1 MSDGRDRVTDRVA
14 TPERR
19 AGGAGLSPGA
29 RWVVLEGAVICDTR
43 SRGDLVLVHPEKGL
57 ALFQFEP
64 RWTPDALAWL
74 TRRLEETGFTSAFPG
89 RLPAIHRRLRR
100 EHLPELATILAEAFS
115 LQPALTLPPGG
126 AWVEALRRVLCVPQ
140 ETSPETARP
149 ERREVTHAPSAA
161 REAPAVLASQTGS
174 SEAGGQPTRTTADA
188 AQAVPRRRSNVPLA
202 IGAGA
207 LAAGL
212 VVIAAL
218 RGPSPQP
225 TEPPDQPLQVAANV
239 SSTMRTDAGAPSS
252 LAAAP
257 VVESGGAGSGG
268 AGAATP
274 GLAEN
279 GFVSESR
286 ERHLLAP
293 SFSDLA
299 ALTTEPVEEPPAPE
313 LEAALAALARDLG
326 PRPEPI
332 EEPPEPALE
341 AALAAL
347 ARDIAPRPEP
357 IEEPPE
363 PALEAALAALA
374 RDIAPR
380 PEPIEEPPEPAL
392 EAALAA
398 LARDLGPRPEPIEE
412 PPEPALEAALAAL
425 ARDIAPRPEP
435 IEEPPAPELEAALA
449 ALARDLAPRPE
460 PVEEPPAPELEA
472 ALAALAR
479 ELDPAPEPIEEPPAP
494 ELEAALAALAR
505 EMTAA
510 RTTSPQAVTAPA
522 LPAAEAPIPLLPVPD
537 PPAVVGAMLLR
548 GEALLSL
555 GDISG
560 ARKFFERA
568 AASANA
574 SAALAMGGTYDPGV
588 LARLGARGITPDRD
602 MALAWYRYAASLGET
617 RAAERIRAL
626 EGSR

>member
-313 LEAALAALARDLG
+313 LEAALAALAR
-326 PRPEPI
+326 
-332 EEPPEPALE
+332 
-341 AALAAL
+341 
-347 ARDIAPRPEP
+347 
-357 IEEPPE
+357 
-363 PALEAALAALA
+363 
-374 RDIAPR
+374 
-380 PEPIEEPPEPAL
+380 
-392 EAALAA
+392 
-398 LARDLGPRPEPIEE
+398 
-412 PPEPALEAALAAL
+412 
-425 ARDIAPRPEP
+425 
-435 IEEPPAPELEAALA
+435 
-449 ALARDLAPRPE
+449 
-460 PVEEPPAPELEA
+460 
-472 ALAALAR
+472 

>member
-332 EEPPEPALE
+332 EEPPEL
-341 AALAAL
+341 
-347 ARDIAPRPEP
+347 
-357 IEEPPE
+357 
-363 PALEAALAALA
+363 
-374 RDIAPR
+374 
-380 PEPIEEPPEPAL
+380 AL

-505 EMTAA
+505 EMTAT

>member
-1 MSDGRDRVTDRVA
+1 MGWILGTTRVTLEGWTGEQDRAGEPVSDGRDRVTDRVA

-161 REAPAVLASQTGS
+161 REAPALLASQTGS
-174 SEAGGQPTRTTADA
+174 SEARGQPTRTTADA

-218 RGPSPQP
+218 RGPSPLP

-299 ALTTEPVEEPPAPE
+299 ALTTEPVEGPPA
-313 LEAALAALARDLG
+313 
-326 PRPEPI
+326 
-332 EEPPEPALE
+332 PALE

-347 ARDIAPRPEP
+347 ARE
-357 IEEPPE
+357 
-363 PALEAALAALA
+363 L
-374 RDIAPR
+374 
-380 PEPIEEPPEPAL
+380 
-392 EAALAA
+392 
-398 LARDLGPRPEPIEE
+398 
-412 PPEPALEAALAAL
+412 
-425 ARDIAPRPEP
+425 APRPEP

-460 PVEEPPAPELEA
+460 PVEEPPEPELEA

-479 ELDPAPEPIEEPPAP
+479 ELDPAPEPIEEPPEP

>member
-100 EHLPELATILAEAFS
+100 EHVPELATILAEAFS

-357 IEEPPE
+357 IEEPP
-363 PALEAALAALA
+363 
-374 RDIAPR
+374 
-380 PEPIEEPPEPAL
+380 
-392 EAALAA
+392 
-398 LARDLGPRPEPIEE
+398 
-412 PPEPALEAALAAL
+412 
-425 ARDIAPRPEP
+425 
-435 IEEPPAPELEAALA
+435 APELGAALA

-460 PVEEPPAPELEA
+460 AVEEPPEPQLEA

>member
-188 AQAVPRRRSNVPLA
+188 AQAAPRRRSNVPLA

-299 ALTTEPVEEPPAPE
+299 ALTT
-313 LEAALAALARDLG
+313 
-326 PRPEPI
+326 
-332 EEPPEPALE
+332 
-341 AALAAL
+341 
-347 ARDIAPRPEP
+347 
-357 IEEPPE
+357 
-363 PALEAALAALA
+363 
-374 RDIAPR
+374 
-380 PEPIEEPPEPAL
+380 
-392 EAALAA
+392 
-398 LARDLGPRPEPIEE
+398 
-412 PPEPALEAALAAL
+412 
-425 ARDIAPRPEP
+425 
-435 IEEPPAPELEAALA
+435 
-449 ALARDLAPRPE
+449 E

>member
-19 AGGAGLSPGA
+19 AGRAGLSPGA

-257 VVESGGAGSGG
+257 VVESGDAGSGG

-332 EEPPEPALE
+332 EEPPEL
-341 AALAAL
+341 
-347 ARDIAPRPEP
+347 
-357 IEEPPE
+357 
-363 PALEAALAALA
+363 
-374 RDIAPR
+374 
-380 PEPIEEPPEPAL
+380 AL

-435 IEEPPAPELEAALA
+435 IEEPPALELEAALA

-460 PVEEPPAPELEA
+460 PVEEPPEPQLEA

>member
-332 EEPPEPALE
+332 EEPPEL
-341 AALAAL
+341 
-347 ARDIAPRPEP
+347 
-357 IEEPPE
+357 
-363 PALEAALAALA
+363 
-374 RDIAPR
+374 
-380 PEPIEEPPEPAL
+380 AL

-460 PVEEPPAPELEA
+460 PV
-472 ALAALAR
+472 
-479 ELDPAPEPIEEPPAP
+479 EEPPAP

>member
-19 AGGAGLSPGA
+19 AGRAGLSPGA

-100 EHLPELATILAEAFS
+100 EHVPELATILAEAFS

-257 VVESGGAGSGG
+257 VVESGDAGSGG

-332 EEPPEPALE
+332 EEPPEL
-341 AALAAL
+341 
-347 ARDIAPRPEP
+347 
-357 IEEPPE
+357 
-363 PALEAALAALA
+363 
-374 RDIAPR
+374 
-380 PEPIEEPPEPAL
+380 AL

-460 PVEEPPAPELEA
+460 PV
-472 ALAALAR
+472 
-479 ELDPAPEPIEEPPAP
+479 EEPPAP

>member
-1 MSDGRDRVTDRVA
+1 VSDGRDRVTDRVA

-286 ERHLLAP
+286 VRHLLAS

-299 ALTTEPVEEPPAPE
+299 ALTTEPV
-313 LEAALAALARDLG
+313 
-326 PRPEPI
+326 
-332 EEPPEPALE
+332 
-341 AALAAL
+341 
-347 ARDIAPRPEP
+347 
-357 IEEPPE
+357 
-363 PALEAALAALA
+363 
-374 RDIAPR
+374 
-380 PEPIEEPPEPAL
+380 EEPPEPAL

-435 IEEPPAPELEAALA
+435 IEEPPAPELGAALA

-460 PVEEPPAPELEA
+460 PVEEPPEPQLEA

-505 EMTAA
+505 EMTAT

>member
-1 MSDGRDRVTDRVA
+1 VSDGRDRVTDRVA

-19 AGGAGLSPGA
+19 AGRAGLSPGA

-100 EHLPELATILAEAFS
+100 EHVPELATILAEAFS

-257 VVESGGAGSGG
+257 VVESGDAGSGG

-332 EEPPEPALE
+332 EEPPEL
-341 AALAAL
+341 
-347 ARDIAPRPEP
+347 
-357 IEEPPE
+357 
-363 PALEAALAALA
+363 
-374 RDIAPR
+374 
-380 PEPIEEPPEPAL
+380 AL

-460 PVEEPPAPELEA
+460 PV
-472 ALAALAR
+472 
-479 ELDPAPEPIEEPPAP
+479 EEPPAP

>member
-313 LEAALAALARDLG
+313 LEAALAALACDLG

-332 EEPPEPALE
+332 EEPPA
-341 AALAAL
+341 
-347 ARDIAPRPEP
+347 
-357 IEEPPE
+357 
-363 PALEAALAALA
+363 
-374 RDIAPR
+374 
-380 PEPIEEPPEPAL
+380 
-392 EAALAA
+392 
-398 LARDLGPRPEPIEE
+398 
-412 PPEPALEAALAAL
+412 PALEAALAAL

-435 IEEPPAPELEAALA
+435 IEEPPAPELGAALA

-460 PVEEPPAPELEA
+460 PVEEPPE
-472 ALAALAR
+472 
-479 ELDPAPEPIEEPPAP
+479 P

>member
-313 LEAALAALARDLG
+313 LEAALAALACDLG

-332 EEPPEPALE
+332 EEPP
-341 AALAAL
+341 
-347 ARDIAPRPEP
+347 APE
-357 IEEPPE
+357 
-363 PALEAALAALA
+363 
-374 RDIAPR
+374 
-380 PEPIEEPPEPAL
+380 L

>member
-74 TRRLEETGFTSAFPG
+74 TRRLEETGFTSTFPG

-313 LEAALAALARDLG
+313 LEAALAALARDL
-326 PRPEPI
+326 
-332 EEPPEPALE
+332 
-341 AALAAL
+341 
-347 ARDIAPRPEP
+347 APRPEP
-357 IEEPPE
+357 IEEPPA
-363 PALEAALAALA
+363 PALEAALT
-374 RDIAPR
+374 
-380 PEPIEEPPEPAL
+380 
-392 EAALAA
+392 A

-435 IEEPPAPELEAALA
+435 IEEPPAPELGAALA

>member
-257 VVESGGAGSGG
+257 VVESGDAGSGG

-286 ERHLLAP
+286 VRHLLAS

-299 ALTTEPVEEPPAPE
+299 ALTTEPV
-313 LEAALAALARDLG
+313 
-326 PRPEPI
+326 
-332 EEPPEPALE
+332 
-341 AALAAL
+341 
-347 ARDIAPRPEP
+347 
-357 IEEPPE
+357 
-363 PALEAALAALA
+363 
-374 RDIAPR
+374 
-380 PEPIEEPPEPAL
+380 EEPPEPAL

-435 IEEPPAPELEAALA
+435 IEEPPAPELGAALA

-460 PVEEPPAPELEA
+460 PVEEPPEPQLEA

>member
-286 ERHLLAP
+286 VRHLLAS

-299 ALTTEPVEEPPAPE
+299 ALTTEPV
-313 LEAALAALARDLG
+313 
-326 PRPEPI
+326 
-332 EEPPEPALE
+332 
-341 AALAAL
+341 
-347 ARDIAPRPEP
+347 
-357 IEEPPE
+357 
-363 PALEAALAALA
+363 
-374 RDIAPR
+374 
-380 PEPIEEPPEPAL
+380 EEPPEPAL

-435 IEEPPAPELEAALA
+435 IEEPPAPELGAALA

-460 PVEEPPAPELEA
+460 PVEEPPEPQLEA

-505 EMTAA
+505 EMTAT

>member
-100 EHLPELATILAEAFS
+100 EHVPELATILAEAFS

-313 LEAALAALARDLG
+313 LEAALAALACDLG

-332 EEPPEPALE
+332 EEPPA
-341 AALAAL
+341 
-347 ARDIAPRPEP
+347 
-357 IEEPPE
+357 
-363 PALEAALAALA
+363 
-374 RDIAPR
+374 
-380 PEPIEEPPEPAL
+380 
-392 EAALAA
+392 
-398 LARDLGPRPEPIEE
+398 
-412 PPEPALEAALAAL
+412 PALEAALAAL

-435 IEEPPAPELEAALA
+435 IEEPPAPELGAALA

-460 PVEEPPAPELEA
+460 AVEEPPEPQLEA

-505 EMTAA
+505 EMTAT

>member
-357 IEEPPE
+357 IEEPP
-363 PALEAALAALA
+363 
-374 RDIAPR
+374 
-380 PEPIEEPPEPAL
+380 
-392 EAALAA
+392 
-398 LARDLGPRPEPIEE
+398 
-412 PPEPALEAALAAL
+412 
-425 ARDIAPRPEP
+425 
-435 IEEPPAPELEAALA
+435 APELEAALA

-460 PVEEPPAPELEA
+460 PVEEPPEPQLEA

>member
-332 EEPPEPALE
+332 EEPP
-341 AALAAL
+341 
-347 ARDIAPRPEP
+347 APE
-357 IEEPPE
+357 
-363 PALEAALAALA
+363 
-374 RDIAPR
+374 
-380 PEPIEEPPEPAL
+380 L

>member
-1 MSDGRDRVTDRVA
+1 VSDGRDRVTDRVA

-357 IEEPPE
+357 IEEPP
-363 PALEAALAALA
+363 
-374 RDIAPR
+374 
-380 PEPIEEPPEPAL
+380 
-392 EAALAA
+392 
-398 LARDLGPRPEPIEE
+398 
-412 PPEPALEAALAAL
+412 
-425 ARDIAPRPEP
+425 
-435 IEEPPAPELEAALA
+435 APELGAALA

-460 PVEEPPAPELEA
+460 PVEEPPEPQLEA

-505 EMTAA
+505 EMTAT

>member
-188 AQAVPRRRSNVPLA
+188 AQAAPRRRSNVPLA

-313 LEAALAALARDLG
+313 LEAALAALARELD
-326 PRPEPI
+326 PAPEPI
-332 EEPPEPALE
+332 EEPP
-341 AALAAL
+341 
-347 ARDIAPRPEP
+347 APE
-357 IEEPPE
+357 
-363 PALEAALAALA
+363 
-374 RDIAPR
+374 
-380 PEPIEEPPEPAL
+380 L

-460 PVEEPPAPELEA
+460 PV
-472 ALAALAR
+472 
-479 ELDPAPEPIEEPPAP
+479 EEPPAP

>member
-332 EEPPEPALE
+332 EEPPEL
-341 AALAAL
+341 
-347 ARDIAPRPEP
+347 
-357 IEEPPE
+357 
-363 PALEAALAALA
+363 
-374 RDIAPR
+374 
-380 PEPIEEPPEPAL
+380 AL

-435 IEEPPAPELEAALA
+435 IEEPPAPELGAALA

-460 PVEEPPAPELEA
+460 PVEEPPEPELEA

>member
-19 AGGAGLSPGA
+19 AGRAGLSPGA

-100 EHLPELATILAEAFS
+100 EHVPELATILAEAFS

-299 ALTTEPVEEPPAPE
+299 ALTTEPVEEPPEPA

-332 EEPPEPALE
+332 EEPPEL
-341 AALAAL
+341 
-347 ARDIAPRPEP
+347 
-357 IEEPPE
+357 
-363 PALEAALAALA
+363 
-374 RDIAPR
+374 
-380 PEPIEEPPEPAL
+380 AL

-460 PVEEPPAPELEA
+460 PVEEPPEPQLEA

>member
-1 MSDGRDRVTDRVA
+1 VSDGRDRVTDRVA

-19 AGGAGLSPGA
+19 AGRAGLSPGA

-100 EHLPELATILAEAFS
+100 EHVPELATILAEAFS

-332 EEPPEPALE
+332 EEPPEL
-341 AALAAL
+341 
-347 ARDIAPRPEP
+347 
-357 IEEPPE
+357 
-363 PALEAALAALA
+363 
-374 RDIAPR
+374 
-380 PEPIEEPPEPAL
+380 AL

-460 PVEEPPAPELEA
+460 PV
-472 ALAALAR
+472 
-479 ELDPAPEPIEEPPAP
+479 EEPPAP

>member
-1 MSDGRDRVTDRVA
+1 MA

-286 ERHLLAP
+286 VRHLLAS

-299 ALTTEPVEEPPAPE
+299 ALTTEPVEEPPEPA

-380 PEPIEEPPEPAL
+380 PEPIEEPP
-392 EAALAA
+392 
-398 LARDLGPRPEPIEE
+398 
-412 PPEPALEAALAAL
+412 
-425 ARDIAPRPEP
+425 
-435 IEEPPAPELEAALA
+435 APELEAALA

-460 PVEEPPAPELEA
+460 PVEEPPE
-472 ALAALAR
+472 
-479 ELDPAPEPIEEPPAP
+479 P

>member
-357 IEEPPE
+357 IEEPP
-363 PALEAALAALA
+363 
-374 RDIAPR
+374 
-380 PEPIEEPPEPAL
+380 
-392 EAALAA
+392 
-398 LARDLGPRPEPIEE
+398 
-412 PPEPALEAALAAL
+412 
-425 ARDIAPRPEP
+425 
-435 IEEPPAPELEAALA
+435 APELGAALA

-460 PVEEPPAPELEA
+460 PVEEPPEPQLEA

-505 EMTAA
+505 EMTAT